1 MNKIKLFF
9 LTFLFLPPLSE
20 AQVHKSFHQI
30 FEMSDSVSTI
40 ELKLVGEYEWEHWAG
55 NTIMLQTKVELYDAS
70 QATLDYF
77 WEKDER
83 YKVEGQGGGKKML
96 LFALKQERPGIKVG
110 GVQCFEIVK
119 QRLFIPDTFEL
130 TGEGVFTKPEKA
142 EEEE

>member
-1 MNKIKLFF
+1 MNKIK
-9 LTFLFLPPLSE
+9 FLFLAFFLLPFLAN

-40 ELKLVGEYEWEHWAG
+40 ELKLVGAYEWEHWAG

-83 YKVEGQGGGKKML
+83 YTVEGQGGGKKML
-96 LFALKQERPGIKVG
+96 LFALKQKRPGIKVG
-110 GVQCFEIVK
+110 DIECFEIVK
-119 QRLFIPDTFEL
+119 QLLFIPEAFEL
-130 TGEGVFTKPEKA
+130 TGEGVFVRPED

>member
-1 MNKIKLFF
+1 MNKNRYFSLFF
-9 LTFLFLPPLSE
+9 LLLPILAN

-40 ELKLVGEYEWEHWAG
+40 ELKLVGAYEWEHWAG

-83 YKVEGQGGGKKML
+83 YTVEGQSGGKKML
-96 LFALKQERPGIKVG
+96 LFALKQKRPGIKVG

-119 QRLFIPDTFEL
+119 QLLFIPEGFEL
-130 TGEGVFTKPEKA
+130 TGEGVFVRPEED
-142 EEEE
+142 EE